1 MSEPFDPAD
10 TDAWIAHG
18 RSPVQAAALA
28 DAWRRFP
35 DLANDSPLDQRMA
48 RMRERVTALRPVMEA
63 MAHMV
68 EAERQARNFAF
79 TARRVAEGRG
89 DDRDRA
95 ILRAR
100 DLHGHDW
107 DRSVRYADGWY
118 AAHAGWDP
126 ECRKPGPL
134 DAGAEAYDHGFCDGG
149 GNRDDLFDTAR
160 RALMVDRTPT
170 SSAILPARPR
180 PSEWLKP
187 TDVPRPAR
195 WHRRLLLIGAPEAGL
210 VAAPA
215 KTALL
220 RPALDS
226 CSGCGEATI
235 VVISGAGFHPL
246 DRADTALP
254 LGGPEALEVLASDRA
269 LQACL
274 RALLGDRDFDDILVA
289 AQGYYL
295 ALLDAHAAAL
305 PLCRTMERTRNT
317 ALQQRTHFRIWLDRG
332 FLAGQTVGAGH
343 IRWGKAV
350 NGLTGRLG
358 EFTARYA
365 GKLPRAAT
373 ASSSKPPTVSLP
385 RASSRREASHWHG
398 KPSSQIAP
406 VCAARWQRACGHSAV
421 QRGWHGQGQQTRQSR
436 EGTILWT
443 PPAQGSFSM
452 LLRHWMRE
460 SIRPVD

>member
-48 RMRERVTALRPVMEA
+48 RMRERVAALRPVMEA
-63 MAHMV
+63 MAHMA

-79 TARRVAEGRG
+79 TARRVAEGQG

-134 DAGAEAYDHGFCDGG
+134 DAVAEAYDHGFCDGG

-254 LGGPEALEVLASDRA
+254 LGGPEALEGLASDRA

-365 GKLPRAAT
+365 GKLPPRGHRIVIET
-373 ASSSKPPTVSLP
+373 AD
-385 RASSRREASHWHG
+385 G
-398 KPSSQIAP
+398 KPAAGFVTARGEPLAWETVIANRARLRSTM
-406 VCAARWQRACGHSAV
+406 AARLRAFGGATRLAWPRPANTSIWGRNDDENPKGDYWRHAV
-421 QRGWHGQGQQTRQSR
+421 D
-436 EGTILWT
+436 
-443 PPAQGSFSM
+443 A
-452 LLRHWMRE
+452 
-460 SIRPVD
+460 